1 MLGKLRKAAG
11 FVRYRLPHLIEAA
24 QKRWKG
30 QDYFFDNVLQASK
43 KRVRQFA
50 DNVEFGSRVLD
61 IGTGT
66 GVLAGLA
73 VKKGATRV
81 VAIDINP
88 AAVEAARKAV
98 PQADVFLSD
107 LFSNVSEQFDTMVF
121 SAPWSEGE
129 IKREV
134 HRAVFDRG
142 VTARFLREAPAHL
155 APGGA
160 IWLQYCDGSPRLFAE
175 LKDTL
180 AKLDYSI
187 EGTWSYRTH
196 DVFAG
201 GDSNIILYKL
211 VPAGRS

>member
-1 MLGKLRKAAG
+1 MLGRVRKAVG
-11 FVRYRLPHLIEAA
+11 FVRYRVPDLFEAA
-24 QKRWKG
+24 RKRWKD
-30 QDYFFDNVLQASK
+30 QDHFFDNVLQASRM
-43 KRVRQFA
+43 RVRQFA

-73 VKKGATRV
+73 VKKGAKRV

-88 AAVEAARKAV
+88 AAVEAARRAV
-98 PQADVFLSD
+98 PQAEVFLSD
-107 LFSNVSEQFDTMVF
+107 LFSNVREQFDTMVF

-134 HRAVFDRG
+134 HRAVFDQG
-142 VTARFLREAPAHL
+142 VTARFLREAPEHL

-180 AKLDYSI
+180 TELKYSI
-187 EGTWSYRTH
+187 GGTWSYRTH
-196 DVFAG
+196 DVFARR
-201 GDSNIILYKL
+201 DSNIILYKL